1 MSGAITTI
9 DDDSI
14 VLCLPD
20 YTRTNHNKGTTG
32 TILKNTEDH
41 IQVRSREE
49 FENLIHKL
57 KYPEIKARMPHLG
70 SPVPSG
76 ITIVFKVQTYNNHV

>member
-14 VLCLPD
+14 FAGFPD
-20 YTRTNHNKGTTG
+20 YTRINYNKETTG

-41 IQVRSREE
+41 IQVPSSKD
-49 FENLIHKL
+49 FENLRNKL
-57 KYPEIKARMPHLG
+57 KYP
-70 SPVPSG
+70 
-76 ITIVFKVQTYNNHV
+76 